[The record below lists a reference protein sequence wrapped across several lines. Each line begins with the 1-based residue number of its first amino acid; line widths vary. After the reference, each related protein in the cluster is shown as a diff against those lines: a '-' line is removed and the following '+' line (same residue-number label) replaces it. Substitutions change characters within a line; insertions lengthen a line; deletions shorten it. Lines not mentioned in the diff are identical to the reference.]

1 MRSAPGSSATLRLF
15 AVGAALLALTL
26 GASAQQQ
33 LRQPQPAQQ
42 PSSER
47 AQPAPAQQQR
57 PFEPPPNVEMREV
70 TIWSDGYRLDGDV
83 FVPRGL
89 AADEKLPAI
98 LLSHGWGGTKTS
110 SRRTAAKFASEGYV
124 ALGFSYRTW
133 GKSEGPMILVDG
145 MPQLGESNEATVKVR
160 FVREVVDP
168 LAWASDFQHAL
179 DFLVGE
185 PHVDRDKIGIWGT
198 SYGGGMVIWS
208 AAHDARPKAV
218 VSQVGGM
225 GVAWPEM
232 AAVAEKR
239 QTDIARGDME
249 PIPQAMDKTGDLRGT
264 PNFAH
269 MIRYDAVAVAH
280 RVQVPTLLI
289 DAENEELFDRRD
301 HGGRVFEILRA
312 QGSAPVRYVVM
323 PGITHYGIY
332 RDGFETSTDLA
343 LEWFDLHLKGK
354 RRAAAASE

>member
-1 MRSAPGSSATLRLF
+1 MRPQLRRARALFTASVTTLFL
-15 AVGAALLALTL
+15 GTLALD
-26 GASAQQQ
+26 GQQQQQ
-33 LRQPQPAQQ
+33 LRQSQAPPQTT
-42 PSSER
+42 
-47 AQPAPAQQQR
+47 AQQQQR
-57 PFEPPPNVEMREV
+57 VFEPPPNVEMREV
-70 TIWSDGYRLDGDV
+70 VIWSDGYRLDGDV
-83 FVPRGL
+83 FLPKGL
-89 AADEKLPAI
+89 DEGEKLPAI

-110 SRRTAAKFASEGYV
+110 SRRTAAKFAAAGYV

-133 GKSEGPMILVDG
+133 GRSEGPMILVDG

-185 PHVDRDKIGIWGT
+185 PHVDPDKIGIWGT
-198 SYGGGMVIWS
+198 SYGGGMVIWN
-208 AAHDARPKAV
+208 AAHDDRAKAV

-232 AAVAEKR
+232 EAVAAKR

-249 PIPQAMDKTGDLRGT
+249 PIPQAIDKTGELRGT

-269 MIRYDAVAVAH
+269 MIRYDAVEVAH
-280 RVQVPTLLI
+280 RVDVPTLLI

-312 QGSAPVRYVVM
+312 QGSVPVRHVVM
-323 PGITHYGIY
+323 PGISHYGVY
-332 RDGFETSTDLA
+332 REGFEESTDLA

-354 RRAAAASE
+354 RRMPAAP

>member
-1 MRSAPGSSATLRLF
+1 LSMRSPLRRARVPLFAALAATLY
-15 AVGAALLALTL
+15 GALALD
-26 GASAQQQ
+26 AQERQQ
-33 LRQPQPAQQ
+33 LRQSQA
-42 PSSER
+42 
-47 AQPAPAQQQR
+47 PAPTTTQQQR
-57 PFEPPPNVEMREV
+57 VFEPPPNVEMREV
-70 TIWSDGYRLDGDV
+70 VIWSDGYRLDGDV
-83 FVPRGL
+83 FSPKGL
-89 AADEKLPAI
+89 ADGEKLPGI

-110 SRRTAAKFASEGYV
+110 SRRTAAKFAAAGYV

-185 PHVDRDKIGIWGT
+185 PHVHPGRIGIWGT

-208 AAHDARPKAV
+208 AAHDDRPKAV

-249 PIPQAMDKTGDLRGT
+249 PIPQAIDRTGELRGT

-280 RVQVPTLLI
+280 RVKVPTLLI

-301 HGGRVFEILRA
+301 HGGRVFEILRTH
-312 QGSAPVRYVVM
+312 GNAPVRQVVM

-332 RDGFETSTDLA
+332 REGFEESTDLA

-354 RRAAAASE
+354 RRMAAAQ

>member
-1 MRSAPGSSATLRLF
+1 VLLSAT
-15 AVGAALLALTL
+15 AVDARQQ
-26 GASAQQQ
+26 SQQ
-33 LRQPQPAQQ
+33 LRQTQPNAPATATPQQ
-42 PSSER
+42 PR
-47 AQPAPAQQQR
+47 V
-57 PFEPPPNVEMREV
+57 FEPPPSVEMREV

-83 FVPRGL
+83 FRPKGL
-89 AADEKLPAI
+89 KAGEKLPAI
-98 LLSHGWGGTKTS
+98 VLSHGWGGTKVS
-110 SRRTAAKFASEGYV
+110 SRRTAAKFAAAGYI

-133 GKSEGPMILVDG
+133 GRSEGPMILTDG
-145 MPQLGESNEATVKVR
+145 MPELGESNEATVEVR

-185 PHVDRDKIGIWGT
+185 PHVDVDKIGIWGT
-198 SYGGGMVIWS
+198 SYGGGMVIWN
-208 AAHDARPKAV
+208 AAHDDRAKAV

-232 AAVAEKR
+232 AAVAGKR

-249 PIPQAMDKTGDLRGT
+249 PIPQAMDKTGELRGT

-269 MIRYDAVAVAH
+269 MIRYDAVAVAD
-280 RVQVPTLLI
+280 RVEVPVLLI

-301 HGGRVFEILRA
+301 HGGRVFEILRTH
-312 QGSAPVRYVVM
+312 GTAPVRYEIL
-323 PGITHYGIY
+323 PGIGHYGVY
-332 RDGFETSTDLA
+332 REGFDRSTDLA

-354 RRAAAASE
+354 RRPASAPDGD

>member
-1 MRSAPGSSATLRLF
+1 
-15 AVGAALLALTL
+15 
-26 GASAQQQ
+26 
-33 LRQPQPAQQ
+33 
-42 PSSER
+42 
-47 AQPAPAQQQR
+47 
-57 PFEPPPNVEMREV
+57 MREV
-70 TIWSDGYRLDGDV
+70 VIWSDGYRLDGDV
-83 FVPRGL
+83 FLPKGL

-110 SRRTAAKFASEGYV
+110 SRRTAAKFAAAGYV

-145 MPQLGESNEATVKVR
+145 MPALSESNEATVKVK
-160 FVREVVDP
+160 FMREVVDP
-168 LAWASDFQHAL
+168 LAWASDFTHAL

-185 PHVDRDKIGIWGT
+185 PHVDTEKIGIWGT
-198 SYGGGMVIWS
+198 SYGGGMVIWN
-208 AAHDARPKAV
+208 AAHDDRAKAV

-232 AAVAEKR
+232 AAVAGKR

-249 PIPQAMDKTGDLRGT
+249 PIPQAIDKTGELRGT

-269 MIRYDAVAVAH
+269 MIRYDAVAVSH
-280 RVQVPTLLI
+280 RVKAPTLLI

-301 HGGRVFEILRA
+301 HGGRVSEILRTH
-312 QGSAPVRYVVM
+312 GTAPVSYVVM
-323 PGITHYGIY
+323 PGISHYGVY
-332 RDGFETSTDLA
+332 REGFEQSTDLA
-343 LEWFDLHLKGK
+343 LQWFDLHLKGK